1 MFDILSL
8 IAVVCLVLVFIVVV
22 CVVLILIGS
31 ALGLIDLGL

>member
-8 IAVVCLVLVFIVVV
+8 IAVVGLVLVFIVVV